1 MLLSTELQDFIMT
14 LSKYT
19 IIILSLRKNSILF
32 TNNQIAE
39 KPANMYFT
47 VFNFMKERA
56 QIDSMWASQRF
67 GFHASLSTKG

>member
-19 IIILSLRKNSILF
+19 IIILYLRKNSILF
-32 TNNQIAE
+32 TNNRIAE
-39 KPANMYFT
+39 KPANMHFT